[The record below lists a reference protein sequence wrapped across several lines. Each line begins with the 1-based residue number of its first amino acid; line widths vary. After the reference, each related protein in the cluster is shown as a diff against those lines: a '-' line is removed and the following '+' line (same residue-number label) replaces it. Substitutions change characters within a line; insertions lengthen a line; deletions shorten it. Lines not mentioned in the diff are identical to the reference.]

1 MKSEH
6 RHELKT
12 NELADW
18 MAHLPEWAD
27 KNRNTIIAVSVVI
40 VVAIIVYFWSYYR
53 REVVS
58 VGQQT
63 RLTNLVTQVQQKKND
78 VARAAVQSNDLSYD
92 LLPLADDLQTFSQST
107 SDDNVAA
114 LALVQRGETLRAE
127 LHYRLADVSP
137 EDLEKQITKARE
149 SYQLALERA
158 KSNPSLAASAQLGL
172 GLCEEELGHF
182 DQAAAIYREVA
193 QKPEYAGTVGQAT
206 AEYRLKVMDDF
217 KTPVVFKPAPP
228 KPQPPAA
235 QPSAP
240 TIQIQPGTQPAPA
253 VPFGPAQPNAA
264 PAPVAPTPA
273 TPTATPTQP
282 NAAPAPVA
290 PTPATPTA
298 TPTQP
303 DVAPT
308 PAAPTPTPPAE
319 TNKPAGG

>member
-18 MAHLPEWAD
+18 MANLPEWAD
-27 KNRNTIIAVSVVI
+27 ENRNTIILVAVVI
-40 VVAIIVYFWSYYR
+40 VAAIIVYFWSYYR

-58 VGQQT
+58 VGRQT
-63 RLTNLVTQVQQKKND
+63 RLTNLVTQVQQKTND
-78 VARAAVQSNDLSYD
+78 VARAAMQNNDLSYE

-107 SDDNVAA
+107 RDDDVAA
-114 LALVQRGETLRAE
+114 LALIQRGAALRTE
-127 LHYRLADVSP
+127 LHYRLADISP
-137 EDLEKQITKARE
+137 EDLEKQIGKARE

-206 AEYRLKVMDDF
+206 ADHRLKIMDDF

-228 KPQPPAA
+228 PPVA

-240 TIQIQPGTQPAPA
+240 SIQVQPAVPYGPVLEPTPAPA
-253 VPFGPAQPNAA
+253 PAAPAQPNVAPTSTAPTPTPAAPTATPAPPDAA
-264 PAPVAPTPA
+264 PAPAAPT
-273 TPTATPTQP
+273 
-282 NAAPAPVA
+282 
-290 PTPATPTA
+290 
-298 TPTQP
+298 
-303 DVAPT
+303 
-308 PAAPTPTPPAE
+308 PTPTPPAE